1 MNAFVAVSERR
12 SFAKAAVQLG
22 ISRSRLSETVR
33 GLEDKLGVRLLN
45 RTTRSVA
52 PTAAGERLL
61 ARLRPVL
68 DDFDAVIDSINAF
81 RDKPAGLLRLT
92 VPPPAANLMLAPLLS
107 RFLTQFPAIDLEISV
122 DAGLTDIVAGRFDAG
137 IRPGERVERD
147 MIALRIGEEIRG
159 VVVAAP
165 DYLARHERP
174 TTPRDLKT
182 HNCIRFRFPS
192 GVIAPWKFEKKGKQV
207 EVAVEGRLTVNDLDL
222 ATRAALDGVGVL
234 FTALD
239 FAAPEIKAGRLI
251 PLLEDWRAGSAEF
264 YLYYPSR
271 RQVPVPLQAFIE
283 FLRKNL
289 RSGEPAS
296 ASSRA
301 SLQNKSPSRRSTRAP
316 A

>member
-1 MNAFVAVSERR
+1 MRRPELGEMNAFVTVSERR

-68 DDFDAVIDSINAF
+68 DDFDAVLDSINAF

-107 RFLTQFPAIDLEISV
+107 RFLTQYPAIDLEISV
-122 DAGLTDIVAGRFDAG
+122 DAALTDIVAGRFDAG

-165 DYLARHERP
+165 EYLARYPRP
-174 TTPRDLKT
+174 TTPRDLET
-182 HNCIRFRFPS
+182 HSCIRLRFPS
-192 GVIAPWKFEKKGKQV
+192 GVIVPWQFKKKGKQV

-234 FTALD
+234 FTALGYV
-239 FAAPEIKAGRLI
+239 APEIKAGRLV
-251 PLLEDWRAGSAEF
+251 PLLEDWLAGSAAF
-264 YLYYPSR
+264 FLYYPSR
-271 RQVPVPLQAFIE
+271 RQVPLPLQAFIK
-283 FLRKNL
+283 FLQENL
-289 RSGEPAS
+289 RA
-296 ASSRA
+296 R
-301 SLQNKSPSRRSTRAP
+301 
-316 A
+316 